1 MSRTFSRKP
10 SPAAVIA
17 CLALF
22 VALGG
27 TGYAAVK
34 INGKNLKNGSVTG
47 SKLKRNTLTGRQINE
62 SKLGIVPKA
71 NLATTATTATTA
83 THALSADTTPA
94 AANATAVNGQKLERF
109 SLTVAS
115 DAPQQSVTLGAVGFA
130 ASCPLGQPML
140 ETHNGSSQAAA
151 LEANWLHDTNNPP
164 DASQFHDEDFA
175 SDDSDDIAAHG
186 SGGGTAVVA
195 FADGSVT
202 SIDYGFMNDSR
213 NNGNGCRFFGRVI
226 SG

>member
-1 MSRTFSRKP
+1 MLSRKP

-27 TGYAAVK
+27 TGYGAVK

-47 SKLKRNTLTGRQINE
+47 PKLQKNTLTGKQINE
-62 SKLGIVPKA
+62 SKLGTVPRAK
-71 NLATTATTATTA
+71 TATTATTA

-115 DAPQQSVTLGAVGFA
+115 DGPHQTASAGNVGLV
-130 ASCPLGQPML
+130 ASCSGGHPML
-140 ETHNGSSQAAA
+140 EAHNATAQAAA
-151 LEANWLHDTNNPP
+151 LEANWIHNDSNPAHP
-164 DASQFHDEDFA
+164 SQFHDESFT
-175 SDDSDDIAAHG
+175 SDDSDDVAQDG

-202 SIDYGFMNDSR
+202 SIDYGFMDDSQ
-213 NNGNGCRFFGRVI
+213 NNGNGCRFFGRAI